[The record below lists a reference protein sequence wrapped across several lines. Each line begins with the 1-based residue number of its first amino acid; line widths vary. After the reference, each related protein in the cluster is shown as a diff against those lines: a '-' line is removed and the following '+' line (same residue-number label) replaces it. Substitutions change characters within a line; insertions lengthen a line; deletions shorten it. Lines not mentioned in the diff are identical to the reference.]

1 MPAFFMPAR
10 GPIFFF
16 ILATNSSKS
25 MYPNLYFLLKSWFGV
40 EWPILRLAN
49 TFGFFVALAFIG
61 GAWVLSR
68 ELKRKEAA
76 GLLNPTEEMIEVGRP
91 ATPTELIIN
100 FLIGFLFGYKLFG
113 FFSIDASV
121 FEDTQKYILSGQGNW
136 IGGLAVGGL
145 LAFVKWRERKKQV
158 LPKPEER
165 KVRIYPHDRVG
176 DIVIIAVIFGFAG
189 AKVFH
194 ILENWDDFT
203 HDPASYLSFS
213 GLTFYGG
220 LIVAGIAVYRY
231 ARKHNIGFK
240 HLLDAFAPTM
250 MLAYALGRI
259 GCQVAGDGD
268 WGILNSAYVSDA
280 QGHVQLSD
288 PMQFQ
293 NALKANSAEYTTQFG
308 ALADVPH
315 KSVVAPSYLPTW
327 LFAYNYP
334 HNVLSEGVHFAGCN
348 EQYCSFLPVP
358 VFPTPF
364 YETVTCLLLFGG
376 LIALRKTIPF
386 AGGLF
391 AIYLIMNGIERFLVE
406 TIRVNTKYDIF
417 GIHPSQAEL
426 ISAALV
432 ISGVAL
438 WFYWKRL
445 GARKAAAA

>member
-1 MPAFFMPAR
+1 
-10 GPIFFF
+10 
-16 ILATNSSKS
+16 

-40 EWPILRLAN
+40 EWPFLRLAN
-49 TFGFFVALAFIG
+49 TFGFFVAIAFIG
-61 GAWVLSR
+61 AAWVLSR

-76 GLLNPTEEMIEVGRP
+76 GLLSPTEEVIEVGNP

-100 FLIGFLFGYKLFG
+100 FLIGFIFGYKVVG
-113 FFSIDASV
+113 FFFLDAAA
-121 FEDTQKYILSGQGNW
+121 FEDTQKYILSADGNW
-136 IGGLAVGGL
+136 IGGILLGGL
-145 LAFVKWRERKKQV
+145 LAFLKWRERKKQA

-165 KVRIYPHDRVG
+165 KVRIFPHDRVG
-176 DIVIIAVIFGFAG
+176 DIVIMAVIFGFAG
-189 AKVFH
+189 AKIFH
-194 ILENWDDFT
+194 ILENWQDFT

-220 LIVAGIAVYRY
+220 LIVAGVAVYRY
-231 ARKHNIGFK
+231 ARKHDIGFK

-268 WGILNSAYVSDA
+268 WGILNSAYVSDP
-280 QGHVQLSD
+280 QGKVQLSD
-288 PMQFQ
+288 PTQFQ
-293 NALKANSAEYTTQFG
+293 NALKANTAEYTSQFG
-308 ALADVPH
+308 SLADVPH
-315 KSVVAPSYLPTW
+315 KSVVAPSWLPTW

-334 HNVLSEGVHFAGCN
+334 HNVLSEGARFAQCTDT
-348 EQYCSFLPVP
+348 QYCSFLPVP

-364 YETVTCLLLFGG
+364 YETVTCLLLFGA
-376 LIALRKTIPF
+376 LMALRKKIPF

-391 AIYLIMNGIERFLVE
+391 AVYLVMNGVERFLVE

-432 ISGVAL
+432 VSGVVM
-438 WFYWKRL
+438 WFYVKRL
-445 GARKAAAA
+445 AARKTAALSA